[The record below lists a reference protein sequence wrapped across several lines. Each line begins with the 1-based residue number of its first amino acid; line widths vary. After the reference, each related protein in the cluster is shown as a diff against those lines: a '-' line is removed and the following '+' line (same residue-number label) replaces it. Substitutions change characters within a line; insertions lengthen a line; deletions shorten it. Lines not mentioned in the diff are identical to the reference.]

1 MTEKLY
7 HKNFNILVIGQIIS
21 LFGSSIQRFAL
32 SLYLLD
38 LTGSAGI
45 FATILAISMIPVVL
59 IAPVAGMLADRGNKK
74 MLMVILDVISGVLL
88 IGYLIL
94 KGQGGNQTV
103 IIAVLM
109 VLLSTISTI
118 YQPVVN
124 TCIPILVHEKHLV
137 RANAIIQQ
145 VASLSN
151 FLGPILAGVLYG
163 TFGITGVVVI
173 NMVSFLFSAGIELLL
188 DIPEV
193 SKKQIE
199 KTGLEDTSEKE
210 SLIQIFKHDMKESFH
225 YLRYE
230 NQIIFRMLLF
240 SGFYNLFLVPV
251 FSVVAPYLIKIT
263 FGLSSEIYGMAE
275 GCIALGM
282 ILGGLIIAWKPSKFH
297 IKRVHR
303 LLYVTSV
310 AMFIMAV
317 SVMLFER
324 GNISAI
330 SSAIY
335 FALAGMLIMGILGV
349 ANVLSAA
356 YLYAEVEASK
366 LGKILAFGSA
376 FATLC
381 IPLGQILF
389 GGLIEVFESSI
400 YWLLGIAGFFVLM
413 VTLLVRWNVL
423 QIKD

>member
-1 MTEKLY
+1 MTEKY
-7 HKNFNILVIGQIIS
+7 HKNFTILVVGQIIS

-59 IAPVAGMLADRGNKK
+59 IAPIAGMLADRGNKK
-74 MLMVILDVISGVLL
+74 RLMVILDTISGILL
-88 IGYLIL
+88 MGYLVL
-94 KGQGGNQTV
+94 KMQGDNQV
-103 IIAVLM
+103 IIIAVLM
-109 VLLSTISTI
+109 VLLSAISTI

-124 TCIPILVHEKHLV
+124 TCIPILVPEKHLV

-163 TFGITGVVVI
+163 VFGITGVVLI
-173 NMVSFLFSAGIELLL
+173 NMVSFLFSAAMELLL
-188 DIPEV
+188 DIPV
-193 SKKQIE
+193 GDISHK
-199 KTGLEDTSEKE
+199 KE
-210 SLIQIFKHDMKESFH
+210 SFIKAFKLDMKESYH
-225 YLRYE
+225 YLRFE
-230 NQIIFRMLLF
+230 NRIIFRMLLF

-263 FGLSSEIYGMAE
+263 FGLSSEVYGVAE

-282 ILGGLIIAWKPSKFH
+282 ILGGLIIAWKPNKFH

-317 SVMLFER
+317 SVFWFQTK
-324 GNISAI
+324 NQSAI
-330 SSAIY
+330 SSAIL
-335 FALAGMLIMGILGV
+335 FTLSGMVIMGILGV

-356 YLYAEVEASK
+356 YLYANVESSK
-366 LGKILAFGSA
+366 LGKILAFGTA

-389 GGLIEVFESSI
+389 GGLIELFTENL
-400 YWLLGIAGFFVLM
+400 YWLLGIAAFFVFL

-423 QIKD
+423 QIKEQ

>member
-74 MLMVILDVISGVLL
+74 RLMVTLDVISGVLL
-88 IGYLIL
+88 IGYLVL
-94 KGQGGNQTV
+94 KGIGGNQTV
-103 IIAVLM
+103 IIAMLM

-163 TFGITGVVVI
+163 AFGITGVVMI

-188 DIPEV
+188 EIPDV
-193 SKKQIE
+193 NKKQVE
-199 KTGLEDTSEKE
+199 KSRLEDTIQKE
-210 SLIQIFKHDMKESFH
+210 SLIQIFKQDMKVSFH
-225 YLRYE
+225 YLRFE
-230 NQIIFRMLLF
+230 NKIIFRMLLF

-263 FGLSSEIYGMAE
+263 FGLSSEVYGMAE

-297 IKRVHR
+297 IKRIHR

-310 AMFIMAV
+310 SMFIMAG

-330 SSAIY
+330 NSAIF

-356 YLYAEVEASK
+356 YLYAEVEPGK

-389 GGLIEVFESSI
+389 GALIEMFESSL
-400 YWLLGIAGFFVLM
+400 YWLLGIAGFFVLI